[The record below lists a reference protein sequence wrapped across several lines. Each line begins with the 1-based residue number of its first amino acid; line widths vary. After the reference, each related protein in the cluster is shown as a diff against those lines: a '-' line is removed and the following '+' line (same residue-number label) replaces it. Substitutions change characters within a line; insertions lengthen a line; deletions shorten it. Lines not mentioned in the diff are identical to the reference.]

1 MTIKTRLNKNTN
13 KTQYKCRYYFKS
25 YDGVRH
31 DSETGWFDTKK
42 EAEDEAKRLKS
53 KKESEDWE
61 RYGNNGEKLLSTVF
75 DEFTKYLSEEN
86 KTAITTSFKSYFYTA
101 SAIKNHYIPESI
113 AKRKIKNITPT
124 TFYNWLDYIN
134 GQETIGGK
142 YVRSCKLILNKFSE
156 YLQTN
161 NYYENIMQNV
171 NNKSALNQV
180 RLKNVEVHNKER
192 AKKRFWIDIGQ
203 LNQLVNYYRNSLG
216 TFRNFYWYTFFY
228 VLFFSGMRVEE
239 IVALKWKCVDFNDGS
254 ITIDD
259 SITKMEESEKVYKR
273 LSDGIKK
280 TKNDDSVR
288 TIPIL
293 NIYYTLL
300 IDYCNSYRYQ
310 YNITIDEMQDCFV
323 FPNLASK
330 SPKEYQKHDNIAN
343 ELQKVI
349 KAQKLPKT
357 DAQMFRHSCAY
368 FLIEKP
374 PKGLGYERS
383 KVYLYFGHSNENMLR
398 EVYGRFNKKQ
408 KTETLFANFS
418 EVASVH
424 KKSDEEIQRDE
435 EIKKLTKMVIKGD
448 EKETYNARKDRIYAQ
463 IEFIIQNTQRRI
475 YYYSS
480 EDKKIIEDYRKDH
493 PNPCMNFEEED
504 QKLY

>member
-75 DEFTKYLSEEN
+75 DDFTKYLSEEN
-86 KTAITTSFKSYFYTA
+86 KTATTTSFKSYFYTA

-424 KKSDEEIQRDE
+424 KKSDEEIKRDE

-480 EDKKIIEDYRKDH
+480 EDEKIIEDYRNDH
-493 PNPCMNFEEED
+493 PDPCINFEKED

>member
-1 MTIKTRLNKNTN
+1 M
-13 KTQYKCRYYFKS
+13 
-25 YDGVRH
+25 
-31 DSETGWFDTKK
+31 
-42 EAEDEAKRLKS
+42 
-53 KKESEDWE
+53 
-61 RYGNNGEKLLSTVF
+61 
-75 DEFTKYLSEEN
+75 
-86 KTAITTSFKSYFYTA
+86 
-101 SAIKNHYIPESI
+101 
-113 AKRKIKNITPT
+113 
-124 TFYNWLDYIN
+124 
-134 GQETIGGK
+134 
-142 YVRSCKLILNKFSE
+142 
-156 YLQTN
+156 
-161 NYYENIMQNV
+161 
-171 NNKSALNQV
+171 
-180 RLKNVEVHNKER
+180 
-192 AKKRFWIDIGQ
+192 
-203 LNQLVNYYRNSLG
+203 
-216 TFRNFYWYTFFY
+216 
-228 VLFFSGMRVEE
+228 
-239 IVALKWKCVDFNDGS
+239 
-254 ITIDD
+254 
-259 SITKMEESEKVYKR
+259 
-273 LSDGIKK
+273 
-280 TKNDDSVR
+280 
-288 TIPIL
+288 
-293 NIYYTLL
+293 L

-310 YNITIDEMQDCFV
+310 YNISIDEMQDCSV

-349 KAQKLPKT
+349 IAQKLPKT

-408 KTETLFANFS
+408 KTETLFENFS

-448 EKETYNARKDRIYAQ
+448 DKETYNARKDRIYAQ

-480 EDKKIIEDYRKDH
+480 EDEKIIEDYRNDH
-493 PNPCMNFEEED
+493 PDPCINFEKED

>member
-1 MTIKTRLNKNTN
+1 MIPKQVGLI
-13 KTQYKCRYYFKS
+13 Q
-25 YDGVRH
+25 
-31 DSETGWFDTKK
+31 KK

-75 DEFTKYLSEEN
+75 DDFIKYLSEEN

-161 NYYENIMQNV
+161 DYYENIMQNV

-259 SITKMEESEKVYKR
+259 SITRMEESEKVYKR

-293 NIYYTLL
+293 NIY
-300 IDYCNSYRYQ
+300 
-310 YNITIDEMQDCFV
+310 
-323 FPNLASK
+323 
-330 SPKEYQKHDNIAN
+330 
-343 ELQKVI
+343 
-349 KAQKLPKT
+349 
-357 DAQMFRHSCAY
+357 
-368 FLIEKP
+368 
-374 PKGLGYERS
+374 
-383 KVYLYFGHSNENMLR
+383 
-398 EVYGRFNKKQ
+398 
-408 KTETLFANFS
+408 
-418 EVASVH
+418 
-424 KKSDEEIQRDE
+424 
-435 EIKKLTKMVIKGD
+435 
-448 EKETYNARKDRIYAQ
+448 
-463 IEFIIQNTQRRI
+463 
-475 YYYSS
+475 
-480 EDKKIIEDYRKDH
+480 
-493 PNPCMNFEEED
+493 
-504 QKLY
+504 

>member
-1 MTIKTRLNKNTN
+1 
-13 KTQYKCRYYFKS
+13 
-25 YDGVRH
+25 
-31 DSETGWFDTKK
+31 
-42 EAEDEAKRLKS
+42 
-53 KKESEDWE
+53 
-61 RYGNNGEKLLSTVF
+61 
-75 DEFTKYLSEEN
+75 
-86 KTAITTSFKSYFYTA
+86 
-101 SAIKNHYIPESI
+101 
-113 AKRKIKNITPT
+113 
-124 TFYNWLDYIN
+124 
-134 GQETIGGK
+134 
-142 YVRSCKLILNKFSE
+142 
-156 YLQTN
+156 
-161 NYYENIMQNV
+161 MQNF

-239 IVALKWKCVDFNDGS
+239 IVALKWKCVDFNERS
-254 ITIDD
+254 ITIED
-259 SITKMEESEKVYKR
+259 SITRMEESEKVYKR

-310 YNITIDEMQDCFV
+310 YNISIDEMQDCFV

-418 EVASVH
+418 EVASVY
-424 KKSDEEIQRDE
+424 KKSDEEIKRDE

-448 EKETYNARKDRIYAQ
+448 DKETYNARKDRIYAQ

-480 EDKKIIEDYRKDH
+480 EDEKIIEDYRNDH
-493 PNPCMNFEEED
+493 PDPCINFEEED

>member
-1 MTIKTRLNKNTN
+1 MTLKTRLNKNTN

-31 DSETGWFDTKK
+31 DSETGWFDSKK
-42 EAEDEAKRLKS
+42 EAEEEAKRLKNQ
-53 KKESEDWE
+53 KESEDWE
-61 RYGNNGEKLLSTVF
+61 RHGNNGEKLLSTVF
-75 DEFTKYLSEEN
+75 DDFTKYLSEEN
-86 KTAITTSFKSYFYTA
+86 KKAATTSFKSYFYTA
-101 SAIKNHYIPESI
+101 SAIKNHYIPENI

-134 GQETIGGK
+134 KQENIGGK

-161 NYYENIMQNV
+161 DYYENIMQNV
-171 NNKSALNQV
+171 NNKSALKQV
-180 RLKNVEVHNKER
+180 NLKSIEVHNKER
-192 AKKRFWIDIGQ
+192 DKKRFWINIEQ
-203 LNQLVNYYRNSLG
+203 LHRLTSYYRNSLG
-216 TFRNFYWYTFFY
+216 TFKNFYWYSFFY

-259 SITKMEESEKVYKR
+259 SITRMEESEKVYKR
-273 LSDGIKK
+273 LNDGIKK

-300 IDYCNSYRYQ
+300 IDYCNSYKYQ
-310 YNITIDEMQDCFV
+310 YNISIDEMQDCFV

-374 PKGLGYERS
+374 PKGLGFDRS
-383 KVYLYFGHSNENMLR
+383 NVYLYFGHSNENMLR
-398 EVYGRFNKKQ
+398 EIYGRFNKKQ
-408 KTETLFANFS
+408 KTETLFANFG
-418 EVASVH
+418 EIASFH
-424 KKSDEEIQRDE
+424 KKSDEERQRDE
-435 EIKKLTKMVIKGD
+435 IIKKLTERVMNGN
-448 EKETYNARKDRIYAQ
+448 EKESYNARKDRIFAQ
-463 IEFIIQNTQRRI
+463 IQFIIQNTDRTT
-475 YYYSS
+475 YYYSLS
-480 EDKKIIEDYRKDH
+480 DKPIIDEYIKTYPYGYIEFKIEK
-493 PNPCMNFEEED
+493 N
-504 QKLY
+504 K